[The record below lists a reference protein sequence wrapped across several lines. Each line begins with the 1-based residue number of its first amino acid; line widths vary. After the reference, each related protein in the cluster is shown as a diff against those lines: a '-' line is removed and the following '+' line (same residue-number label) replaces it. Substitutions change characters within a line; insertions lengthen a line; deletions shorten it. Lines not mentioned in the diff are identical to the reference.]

1 MRNDEL
7 KRKNIEVQLVFE
19 RSEYNNDNKQN
30 IPNKHSNFDHVY
42 LTLPLSNNSNYY
54 RF

>member
-7 KRKNIEVQLVFE
+7 KRKNIEVQLVFK
-19 RSEYNNDNKQN
+19 YNNDNKQN